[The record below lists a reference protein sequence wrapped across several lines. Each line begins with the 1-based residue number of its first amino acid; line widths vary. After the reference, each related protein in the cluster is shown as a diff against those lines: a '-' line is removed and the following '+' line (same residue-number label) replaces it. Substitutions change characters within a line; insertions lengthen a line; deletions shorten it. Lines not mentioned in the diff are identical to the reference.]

1 VRTSAEVSFEGMDA
15 WERAT
20 TDKYGWLTAEDLGG
34 DERPADP
41 DLPRLI
47 RAAVASARNR
57 RSRE

>member
-1 VRTSAEVSFEGMDA
+1 MDA